1 MTLHT
6 SGNSVG
12 EVGTHFVRAC
22 VAILESRPRKDPVQ
36 VRVREHQRVAAALT
50 YAARASAVGRA
61 QEVLPE
67 PQRKSLLA
75 YPAWTR
81 QQKRRRKRP
90 ALGGVRELM
99 PDMLVTKERNDR
111 HASWMR
117 EE

>member
-1 MTLHT
+1 
-6 SGNSVG
+6 
-12 EVGTHFVRAC
+12 
-22 VAILESRPRKDPVQ
+22 
-36 VRVREHQRVAAALT
+36 
-50 YAARASAVGRA
+50 
-61 QEVLPE
+61 LPE